1 MATGENPMMLIDHAE
16 LHGIA
21 LRVFEAAGS
30 EADEARIIAD
40 HLIEAN
46 LRGHDSHGVGLI
58 PNYLQHLAGGTV
70 VANRKGRIV
79 SQDGS
84 LIVYDGERAWGQ
96 IAAREATLAGIAK
109 ARETGVA
116 VVALRNPHH
125 IGRVG
130 TYGELCAEA
139 GLVSF
144 HFVNVTD
151 ARPAVA
157 PWRGTDARFS
167 TNPVCIAMPGPEP
180 QRPIILDM
188 ATSVVAMGKVR
199 VARNKGEQL
208 KPGILLD
215 GEGKPTTD
223 PDAMYRQPRGAV
235 LTFGEHKGYA
245 LAFVCEMLAGA
256 LCGSGTMR
264 PERQGRGT
272 ATNGMLTIVIDPSRL
287 IDREWLREE
296 IAAITRYITASPP
309 ARPDEPVL
317 IPGDPE
323 RLTRAER
330 LANGVPIDDET
341 WRELTTAARAINVLI
356 EPPR

>member
-1 MATGENPMMLIDHAE
+1 MISIDHTE

-21 LRVFEAAGS
+21 SRVFEAAGS
-30 EADEARIIAD
+30 DAEEARIIAD

-70 VANRKGRIV
+70 FANRMGRV
-79 SQDGS
+79 LKEDGS

-96 IAAREATLAGIAK
+96 IAAREATLLGIAK

-130 TYGELCAEA
+130 TYGEMCANA
-139 GLVSF
+139 GFVSF

-180 QRPIILDM
+180 DRPIILDM
-188 ATSVVAMGKVR
+188 ATSVIAMGKVR

-208 KPGILLD
+208 RPGTIID

-223 PDAMYRQPRGAV
+223 PAAMYVQPRGA
-235 LTFGEHKGYA
+235 LMTFGEHKGYA
-245 LAFVCEMLAGA
+245 LAFVCEILAGA

-264 PERQGRGT
+264 PERQGRNT
-272 ATNGMLTIVIDPSRL
+272 ATNGMLMIVIDPSRL
-287 IDREWLREE
+287 IDREWLRDE
-296 IAAITRYITASPP
+296 IAAMTAYITASPP
-309 ARPDEPVL
+309 ARPNEPVL

-323 RLTRAER
+323 RRTRADR
-330 LANGVPIDDET
+330 LANGVPVDDET
-341 WRELTTAARAINVLI
+341 WRELVTAARGINVLV
-356 EPPR
+356 ETRSS

>member
-1 MATGENPMMLIDHAE
+1 MPNCTGSHCASSN
-16 LHGIA
+16 
-21 LRVFEAAGS
+21 AAGS
-30 EADEARIIAD
+30 EPGRGAIIAD

-70 VANRKGRIV
+70 VANGKGRVV
-79 SQDGS
+79 SESGS

-96 IAAREATLAGIAK
+96 IAAREATMVGIAK

-130 TYGELCAEA
+130 TYGEMCAAA

-180 QRPIILDM
+180 DGRSSS
-188 ATSVVAMGKVR
+188 TWRR
-199 VARNKGEQL
+199 VSSRWAR
-208 KPGILLD
+208 
-215 GEGKPTTD
+215 
-223 PDAMYRQPRGAV
+223 
-235 LTFGEHKGYA
+235 
-245 LAFVCEMLAGA
+245 
-256 LCGSGTMR
+256 CGS
-264 PERQGRGT
+264 
-272 ATNGMLTIVIDPSRL
+272 
-287 IDREWLREE
+287 
-296 IAAITRYITASPP
+296 P
-309 ARPDEPVL
+309 A
-317 IPGDPE
+317 
-323 RLTRAER
+323 TRASS
-330 LANGVPIDDET
+330 
-341 WRELTTAARAINVLI
+341 
-356 EPPR
+356 

>member
-1 MATGENPMMLIDHAE
+1 MITIGHNE
-16 LHGIA
+16 LRGVA
-21 LRVFEAAGS
+21 RRVFEAAGS
-30 EADEARIIAD
+30 AADEASIIAD

-58 PNYLQHLAGGTV
+58 PNYLQHLSGGTV
-70 VANRKGRIV
+70 VANRQGRVV
-79 SQDGS
+79 SENGS
-84 LIVYDGERAWGQ
+84 LIVYDGDRAWGQ
-96 IAAREATLAGIAK
+96 IAAREATMVGIAK
-109 ARETGVA
+109 ARDTGVA

-130 TYGELCAEA
+130 TYGEMCAEA

-157 PWRGTDARFS
+157 PWRGTDARCS
-167 TNPVCIAMPGPEP
+167 TNPVCIAIPGPDPE
-180 QRPIILDM
+180 RPIILDM

-215 GEGKPTTD
+215 GDGKPTTD
-223 PDAMYRQPRGAV
+223 PGAMYRDPRGAV
-235 LTFGEHKGYA
+235 LTLGEHKGYA
-245 LAFVCEMLAGA
+245 LALVCEMLAGA

-264 PERQGRGT
+264 PERQGAGT

-287 IDREWLREE
+287 VDREWLRQE
-296 IAAITRYITASPP
+296 IAAMTAYITASPP
-309 ARPDEPVL
+309 QHPSEPVL

-323 RLTRAER
+323 RISRAER
-330 LANGVPIDDET
+330 IKNGVPVDDET
-341 WRELTTAARAINVLI
+341 WRELTVAARGVNVLV
-356 EPPR
+356 EPPHSKPG

>member
-1 MATGENPMMLIDHAE
+1 MVTIEAGRLR
-16 LHGIA
+16 GIA
-21 LRVFEAAGS
+21 ERVFEAAGS
-30 EADEARIIAD
+30 EAEEARLIAG
-40 HLIEAN
+40 HLVEAN
-46 LRGHDSHGVGLI
+46 LKGHDSHGVGLI

-70 VANRKGRIV
+70 FPNRKGRVV
-79 SQDGS
+79 SEDGS

-96 IAAREATLAGIAK
+96 IAAREAVLLGIEK

-139 GLVSF
+139 GLISF

-167 TNPVCIAMPGPEP
+167 TNPVCIAIPGPEP
-180 QRPIILDM
+180 ERPIILDM
-188 ATSVVAMGKVR
+188 ATSAIAMGKVR

-208 KPGILLD
+208 KPGILID
-215 GEGKPTTD
+215 GDGKPTTD
-223 PDAMYRQPRGAV
+223 PGAMYRQKRGAL
-235 LTFGEHKGYA
+235 LTIGEHKGYA

-264 PERQGRGT
+264 PERQGAGT

-287 IDREWLREE
+287 IDLAWLKDE
-296 IAAITRYITASPP
+296 IAAMTAYITASPP
-309 ARPDEPVL
+309 QDPALPVL

-323 RLTRAER
+323 RQTRARR
-330 LANGVPIDDET
+330 LAEGVPIDEET
-341 WRELTTAARAINVLI
+341 WREIAEAARGVNVLV
-356 EPPR
+356 ELPA

>member
-1 MATGENPMMLIDHAE
+1 MIVIDHAA
-16 LHGIA
+16 LLDIA
-21 LRVFEAAGS
+21 ERIFTAAGS
-30 EADEARIIAD
+30 DLDEARTIAD
-40 HLIEAN
+40 YLVEAN

-70 VANRKGRIV
+70 FANRKGRVV
-79 SQDGS
+79 SEDGS

-96 IAAREATLAGIAK
+96 IAAREATLIGIAK

-130 TYGELCAEA
+130 KYGEMCAEA

-167 TNPVCIAMPGPEP
+167 TNPVCIAIPGPEP
-180 QRPIILDM
+180 ERPIILDM

-199 VARNKGEQL
+199 VARNKSEQL

-215 GEGKPTTD
+215 GKGQPTTD
-223 PDAMYRQPRGAV
+223 PGAMYRQPRGA
-235 LTFGEHKGYA
+235 LMTFGEHKGYA

-264 PERQGRGT
+264 PKRQGAGT

-287 IDREWLREE
+287 IDREWLQDE
-296 IAAITRYITASPP
+296 IAAMTRYITASPP
-309 ARPDEPVL
+309 RHPDEPVL

-330 LANGVPIDDET
+330 IKTGVPIDDET
-341 WRELTTAARAINVLI
+341 WRELTVAARGVNVLV
-356 EPPR
+356 EPPQGPPR

>member
-1 MATGENPMMLIDHAE
+1 
-16 LHGIA
+16 
-21 LRVFEAAGS
+21 
-30 EADEARIIAD
+30 
-40 HLIEAN
+40 
-46 LRGHDSHGVGLI
+46 
-58 PNYLQHLAGGTV
+58 
-70 VANRKGRIV
+70 
-79 SQDGS
+79 
-84 LIVYDGERAWGQ
+84 
-96 IAAREATLAGIAK
+96 
-109 ARETGVA
+109 
-116 VVALRNPHH
+116 VALRNPHH

-130 TYGELCAEA
+130 TYGEMCAEA

-157 PWRGTDARFS
+157 PWRGSDARFS
-167 TNPVCIAMPGPEP
+167 TNPVCIAIPGSEPE
-180 QRPIILDM
+180 RPIILDM

-223 PDAMYRQPRGAV
+223 PAAMYRQPRGA
-235 LTFGEHKGYA
+235 LTTFGEHKGYA

-264 PERQGRGT
+264 PERQGGTT

-287 IDREWLREE
+287 VDRAWLQDE
-296 IAAITRYITASPP
+296 IAAMTRYITASPP
-309 ARPDEPVL
+309 QHPDEPVL

-323 RLTRAER
+323 RLMRAER
-330 LANGVPIDDET
+330 IKNGVPIDDET
-341 WRELTTAARAINVLI
+341 WRELTVAARGINVLV
-356 EPPR
+356 EAPE

>member
-1 MATGENPMMLIDHAE
+1 MITIGHNE
-16 LHGIA
+16 LRGITR
-21 LRVFEAAGS
+21 RVFEAAGS
-30 EADEARIIAD
+30 AAEEANIIAD
-40 HLIEAN
+40 HMVEAN

-58 PNYLQHLAGGTV
+58 PNYLDHLAGGTV
-70 VANRKGRIV
+70 FANRKGRVV
-79 SQDGS
+79 SEDGS
-84 LIVYDGERAWGQ
+84 LVVYDGERAWGQ
-96 IAAREATLAGIAK
+96 IAAREAVMIGITK

-130 TYGELCAEA
+130 TYGEICAEA

-180 QRPIILDM
+180 ERPIILDM

-199 VARNKGEQL
+199 VARNKGEQM
-208 KPGILLD
+208 KPGILID
-215 GEGKPTTD
+215 GEGRPTTD
-223 PDAMYRQPRGAV
+223 PGAMYRQPRGAV
-235 LTFGEHKGYA
+235 MTFGEHKGYA

-256 LCGSGTMR
+256 LCGSGTMG
-264 PERQGRGT
+264 PERQGAGT

-287 IDREWLREE
+287 IDREWLRTE
-296 IAAITRYITASPP
+296 IAAMTQYITASPP

-341 WRELTTAARAINVLI
+341 WRELTTAARGINVLI
-356 EPPR
+356 EAPG

>member
-1 MATGENPMMLIDHAE
+1 MIVIEHTRLHEIAE
-16 LHGIA
+16 
-21 LRVFEAAGS
+21 RVFSAAGS
-30 EADEARIIAD
+30 EPDEARLIAD

-70 VANRKGRIV
+70 FANRQGRVV
-79 SQDGS
+79 SENGS

-96 IAAREATLAGIAK
+96 IAAREATMVGIAK
-109 ARETGVA
+109 ARDTGVA

-130 TYGELCAEA
+130 AYGELCAGA
-139 GLVSF
+139 GMISL

-167 TNPVCIAMPGPEP
+167 TNPVCIAIPGPQPE
-180 QRPIILDM
+180 RPIILDM

-199 VARNKGEQL
+199 VARNKGEQM
-208 KPGILLD
+208 KPGMLLD

-223 PDAMYRQPRGAV
+223 PGAMYGERRGAL
-235 LTFGEHKGYA
+235 LTVGEHKGYA

-264 PERQGRGT
+264 PERQGRNT
-272 ATNGMLTIVIDPSRL
+272 ATNGMLMIIIDPSRL
-287 IDREWLREE
+287 VDREWLREE
-296 IAAITRYITASPP
+296 ITAMTAYITASPP
-309 ARPDEPVL
+309 RNPDEPVL

-330 LANGVPIDDET
+330 VKNGLPIDDET
-341 WRELTTAARAINVLI
+341 WRELTLAARGVNVLV
-356 EPPR
+356 EPPSARPA

>member
-1 MATGENPMMLIDHAE
+1 MPVINHQE

-21 LRVFEAAGS
+21 SRVFSAAGS
-30 EADEARIIAD
+30 APAEAQVIAD
-40 HLIEAN
+40 HLVEAN

-58 PNYLQHLAGGTV
+58 PNYLQRLAGGTV
-70 VANRKGRIV
+70 VVNRKGRVV
-79 SQDGS
+79 SENGS

-96 IAAREATLAGIAK
+96 IAAREATMIAIAK

-130 TYGELCAEA
+130 KYGEMCAEA

-167 TNPVCIAMPGPEP
+167 TNPVCIAIPGPEP
-180 QRPIILDM
+180 ERPIILDM

-199 VARNKGEQL
+199 VARNKGEQM
-208 KPGILLD
+208 KPGTLVD
-215 GEGKPTTD
+215 GEGRETTD
-223 PDAMYRQPRGAV
+223 PAAMYRQPRGA
-235 LTFGEHKGYA
+235 LRTFGEHKGYA

-287 IDREWLREE
+287 IDRAWLRQE
-296 IAAITRYITASPP
+296 IAAMTAYITASPP
-309 ARPDEPVL
+309 SNPDEPVL
-317 IPGDPE
+317 MPGDPE
-323 RLTRAER
+323 RRTRAER
-330 LANGVPIDDET
+330 LANGIAIDDET
-341 WRELTTAARAINVLI
+341 WRELVTAARGINVLV
-356 EPPR
+356 ETPSSR

>member
-1 MATGENPMMLIDHAE
+1 MMLIDHAE
-16 LHGIA
+16 LHRIA

-30 EADEARIIAD
+30 PPDEAQLIAD

-58 PNYLQHLAGGTV
+58 PNYLQHLANGTV
-70 VANRKGRIV
+70 FANRKGRIV
-79 SQDGS
+79 SEDGS
-84 LIVYDGERAWGQ
+84 LTVYDGECGWGQ
-96 IAAREATLAGIAK
+96 IAARAAGMAGVAR

-130 TYGELCAEA
+130 TYGEMCAAA

-144 HFVNVTD
+144 HFVSVTD

-167 TNPVCIAMPGPEP
+167 TNPVCIAIPGPEP
-180 QRPIILDM
+180 DRPIILDM
-188 ATSVVAMGKVR
+188 DTSVVAMGTVR

-215 GEGKPTTD
+215 GEGKATTD
-223 PDAMYRQPRGAV
+223 PGAMYRQPRGA
-235 LTFGEHKGYA
+235 LMTFGEHKGYA

-287 IDREWLREE
+287 VDREWLAQE
-296 IAAITRYITASPP
+296 IAAMTSYIPASPP

-323 RLTRAER
+323 RRTRAER
-330 LANGVPIDDET
+330 IANGIPIDDET
-341 WRELTTAARAINVLI
+341 WRELVAAARGINVLV
-356 EPPR
+356 EAPRSATA

>member
-1 MATGENPMMLIDHAE
+1 MPLINQVE
-16 LHGIA
+16 LRGIA
-21 LRVFEAAGS
+21 RRVFEAAGS
-30 EADEARIIAD
+30 EAEEARLIAD

-46 LRGHDSHGVGLI
+46 LRGHDSHGIGLI
-58 PNYLQHLAGGTV
+58 PNYLQHLAGGTAF
-70 VANRKGRIV
+70 ANRKGRIV
-79 SQDGS
+79 SEDGS

-96 IAAREATLAGIAK
+96 IAAREATMIGIEK

-139 GLVSF
+139 GMISF

-180 QRPIILDM
+180 ERPIILDM

-199 VARNKGEQL
+199 VARNKGEQM
-208 KPGILLD
+208 KPGMLLD
-215 GEGKPTTD
+215 GGGKPTTD
-223 PDAMYRQPRGAV
+223 PGAMYRQPRGAL
-235 LTFGEHKGYA
+235 LTVGEHKGYA

-264 PERQGRGT
+264 PERQGAGT

-287 IDREWLREE
+287 VDRQWLRDE
-296 IAAITRYITASPP
+296 IAAMTAYITASPP
-309 ARPDEPVL
+309 QRPDEPVL

-330 LANGVPIDDET
+330 TKNGIPVDDET
-341 WRELTTAARAINVLI
+341 WRELVEAARAINVLV
-356 EPPR
+356 EAPQ